1 VRHRLAQRK
10 LGRPTHH
17 RWALYRNQVTALLA
31 HERIITTEAKAREI
45 QSLAEKVITLGKDGS
60 LASRRRAL
68 AFITGE
74 KVVKKLFDE
83 IAPEYYDRAGGY
95 TRLVKLGPRR
105 GDNAPMAQ
113 IELVK
118 R

>member
-1 VRHRLAQRK
+1 LNYEK
-10 LGRPTHH
+10 
-17 RWALYRNQVTALLA
+17 
-31 HERIITTEAKAREI
+31 IITTEAKAKEVR
-45 QSLAEKVITLGKDGS
+45 SLTERMITLGKDGS

-68 AFITGE
+68 AFITDK

-83 IAPEYYDRAGGY
+83 IALEYNDRTGGY
-95 TRLVKLGPRR
+95 TRLVKLGPRP

-118 R
+118 

>member
-1 VRHRLAQRK
+1 MRHRVAGRSLS
-10 LGRPTHH
+10 RPTGH
-17 RWALYRNQVTALLA
+17 RWALYRNQVTDLLNY
-31 HERIITTEAKAREI
+31 EKIITTEAKAKEVR
-45 QSLAEKVITLGKDGS
+45 SLTERMITLGKDGS

-68 AFITGE
+68 AFITDK

-83 IAPEYYDRAGGY
+83 IALEYNDRTGGY
-95 TRLVKLGPRR
+95 TRLVKLGPRP

-118 R
+118 